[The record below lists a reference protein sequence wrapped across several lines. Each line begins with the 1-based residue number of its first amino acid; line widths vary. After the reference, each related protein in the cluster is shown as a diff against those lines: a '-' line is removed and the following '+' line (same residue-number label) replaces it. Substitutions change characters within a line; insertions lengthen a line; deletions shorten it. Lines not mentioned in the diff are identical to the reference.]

1 MPALQPIPEPDH
13 RPYIIA
19 HRGISAK
26 FPENT
31 LAAFEHAAQTDGID
45 MIELDVRLSKD
56 EEVIVFHDRSLQR
69 TSTGNGPAR
78 NYSLDELK
86 HYDAGSWFHP
96 SFSEQRIPT
105 LREVLHAVG
114 GKLFVNIEIKSDW
127 GHREPD
133 GLVERKVLEVVEQ
146 CNMNHRVVFSSFN
159 HHLVD
164 SLKKIS
170 PSSTT
175 GVLFHMT
182 RDMGKLPSMLAL
194 PVKASVYVCA
204 KRELTRRA
212 ITDAH
217 AHGIAVY
224 VYTLN
229 SIKDAQKVLHLGVDG
244 IMSNNAD
251 DIVPI
256 LKDNRSAH
264 EIFS

>member
-1 MPALQPIPEPDH
+1 MLSLQPIPESAH
-13 RPYIIA
+13 KPYIIA

-31 LAAFEHAAQTDGID
+31 LTAFEHAAQTDGID

-56 EEVIVFHDRSLQR
+56 EGVIVFHDRSLQR

-78 NYSLDELK
+78 NYSLEELK
-86 HYDAGSWFHP
+86 QFDAGSWFHS
-96 SFSEQRIPT
+96 SFSNERIPT
-105 LREVLHAVG
+105 LREVLLSVG
-114 GKLFVNIEIKSDW
+114 KKLFVNIEIKSDW

-133 GLVERKVLEVVEQ
+133 GLVERKVLDVVEQ
-146 CNMNHRVVFSSFN
+146 CEMNNRVVFSSFN
-159 HHLVD
+159 HHLVAN
-164 SLKKIS
+164 LKKIN

-182 RDMGKLPSMLAL
+182 RDMGKLPSKLAL
-194 PVKASVYVCA
+194 PVQASVYVCA
-204 KRELTRRA
+204 KRELTPRA
-212 ITDAH
+212 VRDAH

-229 SIKDAQKVLHLGVDG
+229 SIKNAQKVLEMGVDG

-256 LKDNRSAH
+256 LKGNRFAR
-264 EIFS
+264 